1 MLEDAVEDMVLLFIG
16 SCTDYLAV
24 PNRLVVP
31 GVGLEVVGRFNP
43 LFAVE
48 LVWVGFLGVVVGVG
62 SFLSKRDVTGLLGV
76 AVTDEVAVEGL
87 DMPKVFFGAGVLG
100 ASAYIFFASSKS
112 YLSFAISSFILAI
125 LSCT

>member
-1 MLEDAVEDMVLLFIG
+1 VLEDAVEDMVLLFIG

-48 LVWVGFLGVVVGVG
+48 LV
-62 SFLSKRDVTGLLGV
+62 
-76 AVTDEVAVEGL
+76 
-87 DMPKVFFGAGVLG
+87 
-100 ASAYIFFASSKS
+100 
-112 YLSFAISSFILAI
+112 
-125 LSCT
+125 